1 MKRDNT
7 GEDKEPVTPPPT
19 LPPPPPSGSD
29 RVIPTM
35 SSGATRM
42 TCWEGNGDGGRG
54 RGSVGGRVDDAALWG
69 SEESKART
77 DIVMLCDKAE
87 SRTAASRKVTWWC
100 GIKLSLQR
108 ACALTIRLKPLCWLF
123 RCYHVKKKL
132 TKSKTE
138 YAWWVDWSLSRQTL
152 HMSLYFCLRRNLM
165 IWSGWKKTCFLPDIP
180 ASQFILWIILP
191 WQQAQHTPL
200 ATTWPPTHFMAWPLS
215 SFLQAQTQG

>member
-1 MKRDNT
+1 MRI
-7 GEDKEPVTPPPT
+7 
-19 LPPPPPSGSD
+19 SD
-29 RVIPTM
+29 
-35 SSGATRM
+35 
-42 TCWEGNGDGGRG
+42 
-54 RGSVGGRVDDAALWG
+54 
-69 SEESKART
+69 
-77 DIVMLCDKAE
+77 
-87 SRTAASRKVTWWC
+87 
-100 GIKLSLQR
+100 IKLSLQR

-123 RCYHVKKKL
+123 RCYRVKKKL
-132 TKSKTE
+132 TKFKTE

-215 SFLQAQTQG
+215 SFLQAQTQILKAKNNNERRQSCYSKKISKFPQHCDKTVAVNRSSKEWILLLSYHESKSMASVYYTSVCQVFFIFLLAIYKK

>member
-1 MKRDNT
+1 MRI
-7 GEDKEPVTPPPT
+7 
-19 LPPPPPSGSD
+19 SD
-29 RVIPTM
+29 
-35 SSGATRM
+35 
-42 TCWEGNGDGGRG
+42 
-54 RGSVGGRVDDAALWG
+54 
-69 SEESKART
+69 
-77 DIVMLCDKAE
+77 
-87 SRTAASRKVTWWC
+87 
-100 GIKLSLQR
+100 IKLSLQR

-215 SFLQAQTQG
+215 SFLQAQTQILKAKNNNERRQSCYSKKSANFHSTVIKRLLSIGLVRNEFYP